1 MKKQLF
7 YFFAIILTILDIAG
21 LIYIT
26 LFPANTILKF
36 QIVAFDLILCFI
48 FWIEFIVSL
57 KNSDDKKKF
66 MKNNYLSI
74 FGMLPFNSV
83 FLRALRFVKLAHLIK
98 IFLLLRDNEKS
109 FERFL
114 KKTYLDKIILISIIF
129 IVIVTILVWVFDSN
143 ITDFRSAIWYIFASM
158 TSTGYGDIVPVTV
171 TGRFIGIITMVGGII
186 LFSIITAG
194 ISSVYVSRLN
204 KDDRDKFESKIED
217 LTFQVQELNK
227 KIDELKKD
235 K

>member
-1 MKKQLF
+1 
-7 YFFAIILTILDIAG
+7 
-21 LIYIT
+21 
-26 LFPANTILKF
+26 
-36 QIVAFDLILCFI
+36 
-48 FWIEFIVSL
+48 
-57 KNSDDKKKF
+57 